1 MVARRVAGSADKP
14 DAKRIAPAPNDLAA
28 ARRRPGHESD
38 IQPAANF
45 DGGIDG
51 YLRPAWRNILD
62 RTFVIGGPVIQR
74 DPRRLMSAP
83 ANLAAPDLQL
93 RPCFLVH
100 AGMLTLNRLSLI
112 HRDPWLRTCRVA

>member
-1 MVARRVAGSADKP
+1 MISAAPGRSLGPVVGSADKP
-14 DAKRIAPAPNDLAA
+14 EAEPVPPAPNDLAA

-38 IQPAANF
+38 IQPAPNF
-45 DGGIDG
+45 HGCIDG
-51 YLRPAWRNILD
+51 DLRAAWRNILD

-83 ANLAAPDLQL
+83 ANLAALDLEL

-100 AGMLTLNRLSLI
+100 AVRLRSSG
-112 HRDPWLRTCRVA
+112 